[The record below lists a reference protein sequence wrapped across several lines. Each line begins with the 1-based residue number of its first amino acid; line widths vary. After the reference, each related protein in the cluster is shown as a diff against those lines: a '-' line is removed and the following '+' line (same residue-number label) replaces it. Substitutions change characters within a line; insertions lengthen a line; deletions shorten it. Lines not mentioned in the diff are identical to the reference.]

1 MDELFT
7 ETNLKSPNQ
16 SGFMPR
22 DLCISQFLSIT
33 YEIYKS

>member
-1 MDELFT
+1 MGELFT
-7 ETNLKSPNQ
+7 ETNLKPPNQ
-16 SGFMPR
+16 SGFMPG